1 MTAII
6 IMMIRLVI
14 DNKNSYGDYKDSNN
28 IDDNNNHIK
37 NSNKNDNYNNNNDK

>member
-1 MTAII
+1 
-6 IMMIRLVI
+6 MMIRLVI

-28 IDDNNNHIK
+28 IDDNNNNNIK